1 MRKAIVLIVAAAAL
15 ALSASSF
22 GGRNCCQP
30 SSLGAPDYSILRH
43 TAKFRAWDNCGTL
56 CPSCAKSACSSKTSQ
71 SACCAEKVPCC
82 GATSK

>member
-43 TAKFRAWDNCGTL
+43 TGKFRAMKNCGDL
-56 CPSCAKSACSSKTSQ
+56 CGPCAKSTCGSMVKK
-71 SACCAEKVPCC
+71 SACCPAKITCC
-82 GATSK
+82 GAAAK